1 MDLERIIIIPKITQ
15 IIIEILMTEIIILK
29 IITIIDKVALT
40 EIIKMEIDHKEI
52 ITLEIIDKIQIILHI
67 KLINSLNKLKEM

>member
-15 IIIEILMTEIIILK
+15 IIIEILMTEIIT
-29 IITIIDKVALT
+29 IITDKVDLT